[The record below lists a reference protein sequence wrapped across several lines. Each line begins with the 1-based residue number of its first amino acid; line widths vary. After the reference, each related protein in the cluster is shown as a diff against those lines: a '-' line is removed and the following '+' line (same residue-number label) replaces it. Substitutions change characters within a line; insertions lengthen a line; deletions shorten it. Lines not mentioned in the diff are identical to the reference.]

1 MKKVF
6 TLLTLCALSL
16 SLFAQS
22 KKISGIVVDEG
33 GEPVIGASV
42 LVTGTTTG
50 TISDYDGNFELT
62 VPESAKTLTVSYM
75 GMQTQEVA
83 IKSNMRIVMHEST
96 EVLQEVIAVAYGNA
110 PKGSFAG
117 SAQAVN
123 AENIEKKNP
132 SEISKALAGEVAGVQ
147 VINTSGQ
154 PGTNATIRI
163 RGLGSINASST
174 PLYVVDGVPYDGDI
188 SAIDPGDIA
197 STTILKDAT
206 ATSLYGSRGANGVV
220 LITTK
225 KGTSG
230 EEAKIDVDVK
240 YGANMRLLPLYDVIT
255 SPEEYMVMGWTGL
268 YNSNRANG
276 GNEAGAVK
284 YANNNIV
291 GESGI
296 PSYYNLWSLDGSS
309 NPAKGNTLINPYAG
323 DGSVN
328 PSFNT
333 ELQRRAGYSDLESWE
348 DAIFRIGQKA
358 EATVKIRGGNEKTTY
373 YTSFGY
379 LKDEGYYQ
387 SSDYSRFSVRSNIE
401 HEAKK
406 WLKGK
411 LNIAYAYSEMNNPTQ
426 DSSTSGGGVVM
437 NNGFYY
443 VNVVPPIYPVY
454 LRNSDGTLATSPYH
468 SGYAYDYATAVDG
481 TSTERSFGLGINP
494 AGALRLDKDQTKQH
508 QVSTTGSLEFK
519 LYKGLKFTVNVGA
532 QYLGSRSSELTN
544 KYYGDGAGMGYI
556 STTQYNYLSVT
567 ANELLEYNNTF
578 GEHSIRALAGHET
591 NYYTVNYLYG
601 AQKGIADNNVAEL
614 NNAIIMNG
622 ISGGSESQTL
632 ESYLATVSYGYDER
646 YLITANYR
654 ADGSSK
660 FAKGHRWGHF
670 GSVGAAWNFTN
681 ESFLQDVDALK
692 NGKLRLSWGVLGNQ
706 EIGSYLYSDHY
717 SIINVNGTTGYLWGF
732 RGTSDLTWERAQMV
746 DVGLEFDISKYLTAE
761 IDYFYK
767 KTDNMIFSRYVA
779 TSQGYAGYYTN
790 DAKMANQ
797 GVEFQFNVHAV
808 DTRNVKLDIRLN
820 GSHYKN
826 EMLEMPVDKVLADGT
841 EQRMV
846 MSSGMSVG
854 HSLYDW
860 YLPHYAGIDDNG
872 NALYDVYYDASKGEF
887 DPTASDFQEAT
898 IATGANYISS
908 LHEYQLKNPDADIRK
923 TTVSGTDAVYATSL
937 YATDK
942 KGKIKSGIPDL
953 SGGFGF
959 DLEVYGVTLSAS
971 CSYGIGGWG
980 YDNVYQT
987 LMTPDQVGKTNWHVD
1002 MRDAWTEWGG
1012 GKYPKLDNNNDTYA
1026 AMSSDRFLTSNS
1038 YLSLNNVSLG
1048 YRFPKK
1054 LIEKIKLESLQ
1065 LWVAGDNLCIAS
1077 ARHGYNPM
1085 VSADGSSSTH
1095 QYSPLSTIMG
1105 GIRLTF

>member
-1 MKKVF
+1 MKKLF
-6 TLLTLCALSL
+6 TLFTLCALSL

-22 KKISGIVVDEG
+22 RRISGVVVNEG
-33 GEPVIGASV
+33 GEPVIGASI
-42 LVTGTTTG
+42 LVTGSSTG
-50 TISDYDGNFELT
+50 TISDYDGNFDLT

-75 GMQTQEVA
+75 GMATQEVA
-83 IKSNMRIVMHEST
+83 IRENMRIVMHEST
-96 EVLQEVIAVAYGNA
+96 EQLQEVIAIAYGNA

-117 SAQAVN
+117 SAQAVS

-154 PGTNATIRI
+154 PGTNASIRI
-163 RGLGSINASST
+163 RGLGSINASSA

-188 SAIDPGDIA
+188 SSIDPGDIA

-240 YGANMRLLPLYDVIT
+240 YGANMRLLPLYDVIA
-255 SPEEYMVMGWTGL
+255 SPEEYMVLGWTGL
-268 YNSNRANG
+268 YNQNRAHD
-276 GNEAGAVK
+276 GNEEGAVK
-284 YANNNIV
+284 YANNNLV
-291 GESGI
+291 GENGI
-296 PSYYNLWSLDGSS
+296 PVYYNLWSLDGSS
-309 NPAKGNTLINPYAG
+309 MPAAGNTLINPYAA

-328 PSFNT
+328 PTFSG
-333 ELQRRAGYSDLESWE
+333 LPRRKGYTDLESWE
-348 DAIFRIGQKA
+348 DAIFRVGQKA

-387 SSDYSRFSVRSNIE
+387 SSDFNRFSVRSNIE
-401 HEAKK
+401 YDAKK

-411 LNIAYAYSEMNNPTQ
+411 LNMAYAYSEMNNPTQ
-426 DSSTSGGGVVM
+426 EQGSGSGVTM

-443 VNVVPPIYPVY
+443 VNVIPPIYPVY
-454 LRNSDGTLATSPYH
+454 LRNADGTLATSPYH
-468 SGYAYDYATAVDG
+468 KGYAYDYTTAVDG
-481 TSTERSFGLGINP
+481 SSTNRLFGLGINP
-494 AGALRLDKDQTKQH
+494 AGALRLDKQQTKQH
-508 QVSTTGSLEFK
+508 QVATTGSLEFK
-519 LYKGLKFTVNVGA
+519 LYKGLKFTANVGM
-532 QYLGSRSSELTN
+532 QYLGSRSNELTN
-544 KYYGDGAGMGYI
+544 KYYGDGAGTGYI
-556 STTQYNYLSVT
+556 STTQYNYMSLT
-567 ANELLEYNNTF
+567 ANQLLEYNNTF

-591 NYYTVNYLYG
+591 NFYTVNYLYG
-601 AQKGIADNNVAEL
+601 AQKGIADNNVPEL
-614 NNAIIMNG
+614 NNAIVMNDVA
-622 ISGGSESQTL
+622 GGAQTATL

-646 YLITANYR
+646 YMLTANYR

-681 ESFLQDVDALK
+681 ESFMQEADWLK
-692 NGKLRLSWGVLGNQ
+692 NGKLRASWGVLGNQ
-706 EIGSYLYSDHY
+706 EVGDYLFSDHY
-717 SIINVNGTTGYLWGF
+717 SIVNVDGNTGYLWGF
-732 RGTSDLTWERAQMV
+732 RGNPDLTWERAQMV
-746 DVGLEFDISKYLTAE
+746 DIGLEFDISKYLTAE

-767 KTDNMIFSRYVA
+767 MTDNMIFSRYVA
-779 TSQGYAGYYTN
+779 TSQGYSGYYTN

-820 GSHYKN
+820 GAHYANK
-826 EMLEMPVDKVLADGT
+826 MLEMPVNRTLADGT
-841 EQRMV
+841 VERMV
-846 MSSGMSVG
+846 MSGGMSVG

-860 YLPHYAGIDDNG
+860 YMPHYAGIDDKG

-887 DPTASDFQEAT
+887 NPHDADFQEAT
-898 IATGANYISS
+898 IAKGANYIAS
-908 LHEYQLKNPDADIRK
+908 LHEYQLNNPDADIRK
-923 TTVSGTDAVYATSL
+923 VSVSGKEAVYATSL
-937 YATDK
+937 YVTDK
-942 KGKIKSGIPDL
+942 RGKIMSAIPDL

-987 LMTPDQVGKTNWHVD
+987 LMTPEHVGKYNWHVD
-1002 MRDAWTEWGG
+1002 MKNAWTEWGG
-1012 GKYPKLDNNNDTYA
+1012 GTLPKLDNNNDTYS

-1038 YLSLNNVSLG
+1038 YLSLNNVSIG

-1065 LWVAGDNLCIAS
+1065 LWVAGDNLCIAT

-1085 VSADGSSSTH
+1085 VSGDGSSSTH
-1095 QYSPLSTIMG
+1095 QYTPLSTVMG